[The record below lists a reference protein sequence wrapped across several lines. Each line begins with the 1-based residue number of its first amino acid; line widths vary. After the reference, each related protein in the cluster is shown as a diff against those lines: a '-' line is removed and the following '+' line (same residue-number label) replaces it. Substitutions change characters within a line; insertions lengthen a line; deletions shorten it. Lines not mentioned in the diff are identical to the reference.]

1 MKINLF
7 SLLVL
12 NVNKIISIQTYDSI
26 DAIISTFKTV
36 TDVCHGII
44 MSDLIAKKRVRF
56 QDIPSQEVDAFIII
70 PANFD
75 TSQQD
80 LFSAFSTNSS
90 RSLRRFELV
99 LTFLSKLSRG
109 KKIKEIL
116 DVVRGIQVNP
126 ELRRRTIILTPSY
139 VFVRTKFR

>member
-26 DAIISTFKTV
+26 DAIISIFKTV

-44 MSDLIAKKRVRF
+44 MSDLIAEKRVRF
-56 QDIPSQEVDAFIII
+56 QEIPRQEVDAFIII

-75 TSQQD
+75 TSQQE
-80 LFSAFSTNSS
+80 LNSAFSTKSS
-90 RSLRRFELV
+90 KSLRRFELV

-116 DVVRGIQVNP
+116 EVVQGI
-126 ELRRRTIILTPSY
+126 
-139 VFVRTKFR
+139 